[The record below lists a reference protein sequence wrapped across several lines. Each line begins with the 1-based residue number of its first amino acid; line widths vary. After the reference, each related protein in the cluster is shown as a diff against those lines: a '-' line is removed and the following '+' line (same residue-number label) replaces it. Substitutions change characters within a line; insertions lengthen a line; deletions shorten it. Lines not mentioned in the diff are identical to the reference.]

1 MQPTFGF
8 EGKPRFPPSPLQL
21 FPLLCV
27 IWLVRISNGITPPKK
42 KRKENDGQKKIKIHN
57 VTKNREASGRGNK
70 NRLAKIEN
78 KAFKF

>member
-1 MQPTFGF
+1 MV
-8 EGKPRFPPSPLQL
+8 S
-21 FPLLCV
+21 
-27 IWLVRISNGITPPKK
+27 SPPKK
-42 KRKENDGQKKIKIHN
+42 KRKENGQKKIKIHN